1 MKLKALFS
9 SLLAFSVLFIGSV
22 EARDTRVMYSIQ
34 EALSQPAAKQKL
46 LSNVPL
52 YFGSQRTPQVVRS
65 LGEYVSNKKTNA
77 FNKSDKEA
85 CQWVILSALISLQ
98 QRALQ
103 EGGNAVVNI
112 KSYYKKNEVSSAT
125 EYECGAGALMA
136 GVAFKGTVVK
146 LAK

>member
-1 MKLKALFS
+1 MKPKAFCTLLTFS
-9 SLLAFSVLFIGSV
+9 ILSISNV

-34 EALSQPAAKQKL
+34 EALSKPAAKEKL

-52 YFGSQRTPQVVRS
+52 YFGNQPTPRVLNT
-65 LGEYVSNKKTNA
+65 LGEYMSNKKTNA

-98 QRALQ
+98 ERALK

-112 KSYYKKNEVSSAT
+112 KSYYKKNEISST
-125 EYECGAGALMA
+125 SEFECGAGALIA
-136 GVAFKGTVVK
+136 GVTLKGTVVK
-146 LAK
+146 LAQ

>member
-1 MKLKALFS
+1 MKLKAFC
-9 SLLAFSVLFIGSV
+9 SLLALSALSISSV

-34 EALSQPAAKQKL
+34 EALSKPAAKQKL

-52 YFGSQRTPQVVRS
+52 YFGNQRTPRVIRN

-98 QRALQ
+98 ERALR

-112 KSYYKKNEVSSAT
+112 KSYYKKNEISSTT

-146 LAK
+146 LSK